1 MMNDWIEIRERQQ
14 LIASFGGAEIVKYLD
29 GRLEIRS
36 GTEEEKARA
45 LAWMQQFLLQ
55 RNHREPLTQYTN

>member
-1 MMNDWIEIRERQQ
+1 MRNNWIEIREQQQ

-29 GRLEIRS
+29 GRLEIRG

-45 LAWMQQFLLQ
+45 REWMHRFLMQ
-55 RNHREPLTQYTN
+55 APPQIC